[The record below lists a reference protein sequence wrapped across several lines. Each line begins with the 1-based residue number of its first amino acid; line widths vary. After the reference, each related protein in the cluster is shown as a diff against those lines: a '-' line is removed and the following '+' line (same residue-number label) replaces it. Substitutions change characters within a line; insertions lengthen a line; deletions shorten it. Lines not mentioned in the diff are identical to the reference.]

1 MITIGSTK
9 KTLIFDITTEGIK
22 NKDLEFWFRLILE
35 NRSYGLKGEIQEDGR
50 VKVVIPPVADIFP
63 TSEILNEC
71 SVRLETVGEGKYY
84 IKAWE
89 DKALIK
95 IEPKAN
101 AKLETTSVDE
111 EIEPT
116 VTVSI
121 SEEKEEEPEVEPE
134 VLEES
139 KPKKEVKKTS
149 TLLDQVLR
157 RDNR

>member
-1 MITIGSTK
+1 VITIGSTK
-9 KTLIFDITTEGIK
+9 KTLVFDITTEGIK
-22 NKDLEFWFRLILE
+22 DKDLEFWFRLILE
-35 NRSYGLKGEIQEDGR
+35 NRSYGIKGEIQEDGKI
-50 VKVVIPPVADIFP
+50 KVVIPPVADIFP

-71 SVRLETVGEGKYY
+71 DVRLETIGEGKYY

-101 AKLETTSVDE
+101 AKLETTSADE

-121 SEEKEEEPEVEPE
+121 SEEKEEESEPKRE
-134 VLEES
+134 I
-139 KPKKEVKKTS
+139 KKTS
-149 TLLDQVLR
+149 TLLDQVLHGKK
-157 RDNR
+157 

>member
-9 KTLIFDITTEGIK
+9 KTLVFDITTEGIK
-22 NKDLEFWFRLILE
+22 DKDLEFWFRLILE
-35 NRSYGLKGEIQEDGR
+35 NRSYGIKGEIQEDGKI
-50 VKVVIPPVADIFP
+50 KVVIPPVADIFP

-71 SVRLETVGEGKYY
+71 DVRLETIGEGKYY

-101 AKLETTSVDE
+101 AKLETTSADE

-121 SEEKEEEPEVEPE
+121 SEEKEEESEPKRE
-134 VLEES
+134 I
-139 KPKKEVKKTS
+139 KKTS
-149 TLLDQVLR
+149 TLLDQVLHGKK
-157 RDNR
+157 

>member
-9 KTLIFDITTEGIK
+9 KTLVFDITTEGIK
-22 NKDLEFWFRLILE
+22 NKDLEFWFRIILE
-35 NRSYGLKGEIQEDGR
+35 DRSYGIKGEIQEDG
-50 VKVVIPPVADIFP
+50 KIKIVIPAVADIFP

-71 SVRLETVGEGKYY
+71 VVRLETVGEDKYY

-111 EIEPT
+111 KIEPT

-121 SEEKEEEPEVEPE
+121 SEEKEEDS
-134 VLEES
+134 ES
-139 KPKKEVKKTS
+139 EGEIKKTS
-149 TLLDQVLR
+149 TSSLLDRVLHGKQ
-157 RDNR
+157 